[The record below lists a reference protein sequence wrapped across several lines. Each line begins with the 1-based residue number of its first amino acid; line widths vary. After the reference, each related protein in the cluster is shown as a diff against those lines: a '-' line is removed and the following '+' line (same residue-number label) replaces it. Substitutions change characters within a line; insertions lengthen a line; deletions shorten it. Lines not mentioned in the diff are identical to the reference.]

1 MDASAPTSATGSEC
15 DNARCPLC
23 GGPNGCQLTTTGA
36 YKGLCWCER
45 TQIPESLLA
54 RVPAELQRRVCI
66 CARCVEQELGRAPAP
81 EAEAGDFYR
90 DGATGAVVFT
100 EGYHRRRGYCCG
112 NGCRHCPFD
121 HCAVPGKGGGLVATI
136 AGQSAMMLALLIWLL
151 ALMPQAGHAD
161 VVTEEFATDP
171 FARGWQVVG
180 DTNLCQWDAV
190 HQNVAVTWDSSRSN
204 SFLMLPLGTELTTAD
219 DFAFSFDLQLADAA
233 VRDPENRPAAV
244 QIGLGLVRQSRLPD
258 GNPTRLAGTAQ
269 DLVEFDWFADSFIP
283 GFGDNPATI
292 GPAVFGANGSR
303 AFSFNN
309 FFDLSDGATWRVRCA
324 YAATNRQLTITL
336 LRDGVDAGPVNP
348 VKLATTFQSFTV
360 DAFAVIAWSENG
372 TTTDSLLAHGT
383 LDHVVLELPDTPIGA
398 LTLVGLGAVE
408 FSSLTGWHYTLE
420 ASGDLQ
426 TWAGTVTADGT
437 GGRLQLADPRDV
449 VLPRQFYRVRA
460 ARP

>member
-1 MDASAPTSATGSEC
+1 M
-15 DNARCPLC
+15 
-23 GGPNGCQLTTTGA
+23 
-36 YKGLCWCER
+36 
-45 TQIPESLLA
+45 
-54 RVPAELQRRVCI
+54 
-66 CARCVEQELGRAPAP
+66 EQELRQRTVH
-81 EAEAGDFYR
+81 EAEEGDSYL
-90 DGATGAVVFT
+90 DAATGFVVFT

-112 NGCRHCPFD
+112 SGCRHCPFD
-121 HCAVPGKGGGLVATI
+121 HCAVPGKRGGPVAKM
-136 AGQSAMMLALLIWLL
+136 AAPSAVMLALLVWLL
-151 ALMPQAGHAD
+151 ALTPQAGHAG

-180 DTNLCQWDAV
+180 DTNLCRWDAV

-204 SFLMLPLGTELTTAD
+204 SFLTLPLGAELTTAD
-219 DFAFSFDLQLADAA
+219 DFAFSFDLQLTDAA
-233 VRDPENRPAAV
+233 ARDPENRPAAV

-258 GNPTRLAGTAQ
+258 GNPTRLVGTAQ

-283 GFGDNPATI
+283 GFGENPATI

-336 LRDGVDAGPVNP
+336 LRDGVDVGPVNP
-348 VKLATTFQSFTV
+348 VKLPTTFQSFTV

-383 LDHVVLELPDTPIGA
+383 LDHVVLELPDPPIGA

-408 FSSLTGWHYTLE
+408 FTSVSGWRYTLE

-426 TWAGTVTADGT
+426 NWGDTVTADGT
-437 GGRLQLADPRDV
+437 GGPLMLADPRDV